1 VPENLTMAG
10 LRFSE
15 DDIKDLER
23 GGARVRSRED
33 GPRAMQ
39 PAAQPPVP
47 PAVNV
52 QNAVTMDVEP
62 LADAMRDTASQ
73 FAGVLQTAVLAAL
86 SQAAPHSKGSAP
98 VTGFDVQVV
107 SRDMDGAISR
117 MKITIT
123 RA

>member
-1 VPENLTMAG
+1 MAG

-15 DDIKDLER
+15 EDIKDLER

-39 PAAQPPVP
+39 PAPQPPVPPVP

-86 SQAAPHSKGSAP
+86 SQAAPHSRSSAP